1 MAPTSENGG
10 IPLTF
15 FSHSDLFPLSK
26 YPLTAVSEAAAER
39 QSRADVNVR

>member
-15 FSHSDLFPLSK
+15 FNHSDFLPLYK
-26 YPLTAVSEAAAER
+26 YPLTAINEVAAER